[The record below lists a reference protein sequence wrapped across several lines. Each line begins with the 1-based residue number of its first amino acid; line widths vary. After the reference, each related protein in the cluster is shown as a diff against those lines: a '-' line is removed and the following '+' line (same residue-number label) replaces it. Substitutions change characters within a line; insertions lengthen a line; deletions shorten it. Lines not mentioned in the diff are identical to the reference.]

1 MSSNISRG
9 GGESLY
15 IMNGCSNHCEHDR
28 AMFDY
33 YATEPKAA
41 EWLLKIEPDLS
52 DNIWECACGEHALS
66 NIFINAGKNVRCSDI
81 IARCDNIEVLDFLS
95 VTDPCHNFDIVTNPP
110 YDKGLSFVEHALSL
124 VDEGRYVCMFLKLSF
139 LEGKERRK
147 FYDKYPPIR
156 VWVSSSRIK
165 CFRNGSMTDKYSSA
179 VCYAWFVWK
188 KGFIGNPEIHWFN

>member
-1 MSSNISRG
+1 MSSNIRRG

-15 IMNGCSNHCEHDR
+15 IMNGCSNHSEHDR

-33 YATEPKAA
+33 YATDPKAA

-66 NIFINAGKNVRCSDI
+66 
-81 IARCDNIEVLDFLS
+81 
-95 VTDPCHNFDIVTNPP
+95 
-110 YDKGLSFVEHALSL
+110 L
-124 VDEGRYVCMFLKLSF
+124 VDEGRYVCMFLRLSF

-156 VWVSSSRIK
+156 VWVSSL
-165 CFRNGSMTDKYSSA
+165 T
-179 VCYAWFVWK
+179 
-188 KGFIGNPEIHWFN
+188 